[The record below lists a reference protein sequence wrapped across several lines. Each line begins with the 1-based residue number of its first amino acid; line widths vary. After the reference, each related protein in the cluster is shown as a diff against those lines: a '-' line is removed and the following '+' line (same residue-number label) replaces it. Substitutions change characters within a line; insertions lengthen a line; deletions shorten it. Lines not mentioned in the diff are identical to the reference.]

1 MEQGMGSQEPRDSSQ
16 EEPAVEPAGAGN
28 PLEKAS
34 RNTHLPFPV
43 LESHAWLRPLPAA
56 SRGEVGDVP
65 KLSSIC
71 HSCGRTRLGF
81 LVPASAGV
89 LTLFAPVLWLFV
101 EQISRRARSILF
113 FLSLFLSC
121 SLPPTKTTQT
131 QTTFI
136 SCLFI
141 RNTETKKQWDGIYK
155 TVKG

>member
-1 MEQGMGSQEPRDSSQ
+1 MSQQGQAIRWKR
-16 EEPAVEPAGAGN
+16 PAGTLTCHSQCWSPTPGFG
-28 PLEKAS
+28 LCLQ
-34 RNTHLPFPV
+34 LPEGRWAMFQ
-43 LESHAWLRPLPAA
+43 
-56 SRGEVGDVP
+56 
-65 KLSSIC
+65 LSSIC